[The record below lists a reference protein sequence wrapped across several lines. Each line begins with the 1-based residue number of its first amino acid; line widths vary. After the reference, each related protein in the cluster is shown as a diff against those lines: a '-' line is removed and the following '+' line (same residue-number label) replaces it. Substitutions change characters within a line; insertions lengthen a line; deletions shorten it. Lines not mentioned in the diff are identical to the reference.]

1 MIEDPVTVAIVGA
14 PIACEEGFKDTWREV
29 AAWAGDQL
37 KGCFGDRVSVEYFDL
52 FDPQC
57 PALPENAE
65 LPVVIVNQ
73 TVVSNGGKVSIPL
86 IRKHIEEQLC

>member
-37 KGCFGDRVSVEYFDL
+37 KARFGERVSVEYFDL

-57 PALPENAE
+57 PALPNKAE
-65 LPVVIVNQ
+65 LPVVIIDD
-73 TVVSNGGKVSIPL
+73 TVLSNGEKISIPQ
-86 IRKHIEEQLC
+86 IRKHIEDHY